1 LPELIVYDLRNIFST
16 ISLVTDNE
24 IVKLSRINVIASLM
38 KIMPGNKTV
47 ESIDILGVESNSS
60 QIYFYRLLMN
70 QNITLYIEM
79 LKELNYP

>member
-1 LPELIVYDLRNIFST
+1 M
-16 ISLVTDNE
+16 TDNE